1 MYRLI
6 LSYKQILNPTIGI
19 NVKVLYLVGGGG
31 QGGGQGGVQGVQGSE
46 GRGRFDDQAGSF
58 QLELPPG
65 TINHHIII
73 RCGFALENNGLLID
87 CLSKF
92 FLN

>member
-31 QGGGQGGVQGVQGSE
+31 QGGGQGVQGSE

-73 RCGFALENNGLLID
+73 RCSFALENNGLLID